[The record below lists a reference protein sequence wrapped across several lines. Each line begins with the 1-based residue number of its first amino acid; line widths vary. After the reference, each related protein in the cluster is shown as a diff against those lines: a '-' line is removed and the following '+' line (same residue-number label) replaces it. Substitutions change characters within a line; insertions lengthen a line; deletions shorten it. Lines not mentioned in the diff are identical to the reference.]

1 MRPRHAELLAQL
13 SGPPILIWGARM
25 TGLGLVRHCRTY
37 GIETQGFIDSD
48 PAFSG
53 KRIAGLPCLPPAAL
67 PEMRARHP
75 GLKIVVAAST
85 KEAEINRLLLQYGF
99 SPDSFINYS
108 RYCDLFYTIDV
119 MGTCNLKCLSCAHG
133 AGGEKYPRGLM
144 TIDTYRKV
152 IDKIVAENDL
162 VTHISLYSWGE
173 PFLNP
178 SLPEMVTYLHQRGI
192 AAALSSNLS
201 IKSEALLHKVMLQ
214 NPEYLKVSLSGYY
227 PEAYNDT
234 HSGGDVHLVRS
245 NLLRLKHYVEKYGL
259 DTVVDVNYHLYNN
272 NNGKNLLRMRE
283 LCDELGFFLSTTYAL
298 VMPLERVIEKLEGR
312 PSPSTQA
319 LEEKLLVSIEE
330 GISAAAAAA
339 VESGIE
345 SNSAS
350 GCPFLENQTIINWDL
365 SVPVC
370 CTTFNRGANIVAGNF
385 LAASKEEIGTNKQR
399 AVICQTCTHH
409 GLPAYNLGLNRSRWD
424 AVAATKQSLDAPF
437 EP

>member
-1 MRPRHAELLAQL
+1 MTPRQAELLAQL

-25 TGLGLVRHCRTY
+25 TGLGLVRYCRTH
-37 GIETQGFIDSD
+37 GVEVQGFIDSD
-48 PAFSG
+48 PAFAG
-53 KRIAGLPCLPPAAL
+53 KRIAGLPCHPPAAL
-67 PEMRARHP
+67 PELRSQNP

-85 KEAEINRLLLQYGF
+85 KEEEINRLLLQCGF
-99 SPDSFINYS
+99 APDSFINYS
-108 RYCDLFYTIDV
+108 RYCDLFYTVDV

-144 TIDTYRKV
+144 TFDTYRQV
-152 IDKIVAENDL
+152 IDKIVAENDV
-162 VTHISLYSWGE
+162 VTHVSLYSWGE

-178 SLPEMVTYLHQRGI
+178 SLPEMVAYLHQHGI

-201 IKSEALLHKVMLQ
+201 IKNETLLHKAMQQ

-234 HSGGDVHLVRS
+234 HNGGDIYLVRS
-245 NLLRLKHYVEKYGL
+245 NLLRVKHYLEKYRL

-272 NNGKNLLRMRE
+272 NNRKNLQRMRE
-283 LCDELGFFLSTTYAL
+283 LCDELGFSLSTTYAL

-312 PSPSTQA
+312 PSPSTQV
-319 LEEKLLVSIEE
+319 LQEKLLVSVEE
-330 GISAAAAAA
+330 GIAAAAA
-339 VESGIE
+339 VDQEST
-345 SNSAS
+345 SDSAS
-350 GCPFLENQTIINWDL
+350 TCPFLENQTVINWDL

-385 LAASKEEIGTNKQR
+385 LTASKEEIR
-399 AVICQTCTHH
+399 ASKLRAAICKTCVRY

-424 AVAATKQSLDAPF
+424 AVAATKPSSDAPF

>member
-1 MRPRHAELLAQL
+1 MNPRQTELLAQL
-13 SGPPILIWGARM
+13 SGLPILIWGARM
-25 TGLGLVRHCRTY
+25 TGLGLVRYCRTH
-37 GIETQGFIDSD
+37 GIEVRGLIDSD

-53 KRIAGLPCLPPAAL
+53 KRIAGLPCHPPTAL
-67 PEMRARHP
+67 AELRAQHP

-85 KEAEINRLLLQYGF
+85 KEEEINQLLLQYGF

-108 RYCDLFYTIDV
+108 RYCDLFYTVDV

-144 TIDTYRKV
+144 TNETYRQV
-152 IDKIVAENDL
+152 IDKIVAENDV

-178 SLPEMVTYLHQRGI
+178 SLPDMVAYLHQRGI

-201 IKSEALLHKVMLQ
+201 IKNEALLHKVMQQ

-227 PEAYNDT
+227 PAAYNDT
-234 HSGGDVHLVRS
+234 HSGGNIYLVRS
-245 NLLRLKHYVEKYGL
+245 NLHRLRYYIDKYRL
-259 DTVVDVNYHLYNN
+259 DTIVDVNYHLYNN
-272 NNGKNLLRMRE
+272 NNRRNLQKMRE
-283 LCDELGFFLSTTYAL
+283 LCEELGFLLSTTYAL
-298 VMPLERVIEKLEGR
+298 VMPLERVIEQLEGR
-312 PSPSTQA
+312 PSPSTLA
-319 LEEKLLVSIEE
+319 LQERLLVSIDE
-330 GISAAAAAA
+330 GISASAAGDREADTDPP
-339 VESGIE
+339 
-345 SNSAS
+345 S
-350 GCPFLENQTIINWDL
+350 GCPFLENQTVINWDL

-385 LAASKEEIGTNKQR
+385 LTASKAEIGANKQR
-399 AVICQTCTHH
+399 AAICKTCTRH

-424 AVAATKQSLDAPF
+424 AVAATKQSTDEPF